1 MTEFRSA
8 PLTKSAL
15 NPKVLRI
22 TVTPFIDELPL
33 DVRGGSTKD
42 DLAPAALTLR
52 WRHHEVQADLPTYAD
67 SQRPRGF
74 IRHRGLFTKTLFE
87 DAGAEV
93 DDVVIFERLGSHE
106 FRLHV
111 EKPDGKRISGAV
123 PSATEEERKRKW
135 VQREARPDQRKF
147 RKGIADRDGLKCAIS
162 GCDIPEVLDAAH
174 LHGHADSGSSDPS
187 NGIILRKDL
196 HALFDGGLLR
206 LGLDGKVTIAPSVS
220 DPDYT
225 RYEGTILSTA
235 ADLRNL
241 LKRAAA

>member
-33 DVRGGSTKD
+33 DVRGGSNRNK
-42 DLAPAALTLR
+42 LAPAALTLR
-52 WRHHEVQADLPTYAD
+52 WRHHEVQADLPTYA
-67 SQRPRGF
+67 SNQRPRGF

-87 DAGAEV
+87 DAGIEV
-93 DDVVIFERLGSHE
+93 GDVVIFERLGSHD

-111 EKPDGKRISGAV
+111 EKPNGKRISGAEL
-123 PSATEEERKRKW
+123 SAAEEEPKRKW
-135 VQREARPDQRKF
+135 VQRDTRPDQQKF

-162 GCDIPEVLDAAH
+162 GCDIPEVLEAAH
-174 LHGHADSGSSDPS
+174 LHDHAKGGSSDPS

-196 HALFDGGLLR
+196 HGLFDSGLLQ
-206 LGLDGKVTIAPSVS
+206 LDLNGKVRLDASVT
-220 DPDYT
+220 DPDYA
-225 RYEGTILSTA
+225 RYKGIILSSR
-235 ADLRNL
+235 ADLENL
-241 LKRAAA
+241 RKRSAA